1 MRALHA
7 RGPHPDLEG
16 RARLRGRGD
25 GRRVQFERHGGPA
38 LEHVGAQR
46 GRDHVRERAEQPV
59 RIQAGDLVEHPGQA
73 LQGAVARLV
82 AGGVVVGEAG
92 GVEARREQLRELVG
106 GPRVVHQ
113 SVRDELERVG
123 VVQLQQVA
131 HVGAQ
136 HGHGAPAHAL
146 GEHQAVQ
153 AVRLGAVGEH
163 RAQGV
168 LDEVLRLG
176 VLGALGVHTLGQLHT
191 EVVELELAPVRG
203 GDRVGALVQHGQAHV
218 VQQRQQLGE
227 GQRLGEVD
235 VQPDLAVRRLR
246 HAHLRGQVRVAA
258 PQLLAALEVLD
269 GLLDLVVL
277 AVRARERVLPH
288 GAQRT
293 GLVILELQADRPA
306 QGLGPGAHR
315 RAQAG
320 FEVLVVE
327 VPHLTRVG
335 QPDAEE
341 QAGQGG
347 GGQAHLEV
355 DGLGVEDLEQLGLDA
370 LAHRGV
376 VAVPGQEHHG
386 GHEAPKGVLAQE
398 QTGLAAFVEPQH
410 TPRGLVE
417 LLRGHVEQLVP
428 WVVLDDAHE
437 VTGGVGVR
445 EEAEALDHPLH
456 LLAHERG
463 LLGRDRVGV
472 AGEQPEDQVLAIHIP
487 VLGERAHPD
496 VVQVLAAVDRGA
508 AVGLGHEHHLVVARV
523 GAAQARELLGMALGA
538 LLPQ

>member
-1 MRALHA
+1 M
-7 RGPHPDLEG
+7 
-16 RARLRGRGD
+16 
-25 GRRVQFERHGGPA
+25 
-38 LEHVGAQR
+38 
-46 GRDHVRERAEQPV
+46 
-59 RIQAGDLVEHPGQA
+59 
-73 LQGAVARLV
+73 
-82 AGGVVVGEAG
+82 
-92 GVEARREQLRELVG
+92 
-106 GPRVVHQ
+106 
-113 SVRDELERVG
+113 
-123 VVQLQQVA
+123 
-131 HVGAQ
+131 
-136 HGHGAPAHAL
+136 
-146 GEHQAVQ
+146 
-153 AVRLGAVGEH
+153 
-163 RAQGV
+163 
-168 LDEVLRLG
+168 
-176 VLGALGVHTLGQLHT
+176 
-191 EVVELELAPVRG
+191 
-203 GDRVGALVQHGQAHV
+203 
-218 VQQRQQLGE
+218 QQRQQLGE

-235 VQPDLAVRRLR
+235 VQPDLAVRGLR

-370 LAHRGV
+370 LTHRGV

-398 QTGLAAFVEPQH
+398 QTGLASFVEPQH

-538 LLPQ
+538 LLPQQPQARVRARVQHGVLAVHLEVVALDAHEHEIAAAQPLQELLGRAHVRQPRAVLERDVLQGREGVGDASGLLQHGLLVLRNPAHVRHERLDVARELPAGLLVQGAVQLHADPGLHGGV